1 MSYAL
6 FSITEQQSVGPEST
20 ERDTRLSVTSLLDHC
35 KRRNTKQTATSRK
48 WKVGGGQKEKGHRP
62 DLLDVEC
69 VNLLSSTLSQVIV
82 CVCMCVR
89 SGRSVGRK
97 EEKKRGGL
105 HTSPAPNKKRPSE
118 QQNSIFH
125 LPSASN
131 FFPFL
136 LLLLLLLLLPV
147 IGHFVCMTTTT
158 TKTTTGFFS
167 TLAKILSP
175 SQTEPK
181 FRMTYSK

>member
-82 CVCMCVR
+82 CVCVCVCVAVVR
-89 SGRSVGRK
+89 LEGK
-97 EEKKRGGL
+97 KKKREEDFTRRQRPTKKD
-105 HTSPAPNKKRPSE
+105 HQSNRTQFSISPQLRISFL
-118 QQNSIFH
+118 S
-125 LPSASN
+125 
-131 FFPFL
+131 FF
-136 LLLLLLLLLPV
+136 
-147 IGHFVCMTTTT
+147 
-158 TKTTTGFFS
+158 FFFFFCRLS
-167 TLAKILSP
+167 DTLCVWRRRRRRRRLVFSPLS
-175 SQTEPK
+175 QK
-181 FRMTYSK
+181 Y